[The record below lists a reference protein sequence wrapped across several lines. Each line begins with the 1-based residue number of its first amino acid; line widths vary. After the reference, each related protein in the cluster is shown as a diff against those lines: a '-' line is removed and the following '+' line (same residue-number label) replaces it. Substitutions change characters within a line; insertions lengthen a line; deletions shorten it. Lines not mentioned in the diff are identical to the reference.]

1 MSVKLSIFVCLD
13 FKRFL
18 INHYIMNIEE
28 LRMYCLSKRGV
39 TESFPFDEET
49 LVFKVL
55 DKMFL
60 LTNINKELS
69 MNVKCEEDI
78 AVELREEYSA
88 VLPGYHM
95 NKRYWN
101 TVLIDGSVSDDLLK
115 SWIDKSYH
123 LVIEKMPKKKQAE
136 LNMM

>member
-1 MSVKLSIFVCLD
+1 
-13 FKRFL
+13 
-18 INHYIMNIEE
+18 MNIEE
-28 LRMYCLSKRGV
+28 LRLYCLSKKAV

-69 MNVKCEEDI
+69 MNVKCEEDLAI
-78 AVELREEYSA
+78 ELRERYAA

-101 TVLIDGSVSDDLLK
+101 TIMIDGSVSDDLLK
-115 SWIDKSYH
+115 GWIDKSYK
-123 LVIEKMPKKKQAE
+123 LVVEKMPKKKQLE
-136 LNMM
+136 LENL

>member
-1 MSVKLSIFVCLD
+1 
-13 FKRFL
+13 
-18 INHYIMNIEE
+18 MNIEE
-28 LRMYCLSKRGV
+28 LRLYCLSKKAV

-69 MNVKCEEDI
+69 MNVKCEEDLAI
-78 AVELREEYSA
+78 ELRERYAA

-101 TVLIDGSVSDDLLK
+101 TVKIDGSVSDNLLK
-115 SWIDKSYH
+115 EWIDKSYK
-123 LVIEKMPKKKQAE
+123 LVVEKMPKKKQLE
-136 LNMM
+136 LEDL